1 MTPLTIRHFWQLID
15 RINLQGLSSKQDVE
29 LVPLLVQEC
38 RKEPHLDAVETTT
51 LNTYISVRLPL
62 IRDLLAMG

>member
-15 RINLQGLSSKQDVE
+15 RINRQGLSVRQDAE

-38 RKEPHLDAVETTT
+38 RKEPHLDTVETAA
-51 LNTYISVRLPL
+51 LNSYISVRLPL
-62 IRDLLAMG
+62 IRDVLATS